1 MSFKKLLSLCEIC
14 VKSLGWL
21 LVYRYHTV
29 RFIYDCAE
37 VTIVEF
43 HVSDTYIHNVY
54 LILVYFDLVI
64 GIGIFGTQFTNG
76 RNCGILHFHVHTI
89 LFFRPYIWAI
99 YLSLSER
106 IF

>member
-1 MSFKKLLSLCEIC
+1 MRVEFCSLYFKKLLSLCEIC

-43 HVSDTYIHNVY
+43 HVTDTY
-54 LILVYFDLVI
+54 
-64 GIGIFGTQFTNG
+64 TT
-76 RNCGILHFHVHTI
+76 
-89 LFFRPYIWAI
+89 YI
-99 YLSLSER
+99 SS
-106 IF
+106 